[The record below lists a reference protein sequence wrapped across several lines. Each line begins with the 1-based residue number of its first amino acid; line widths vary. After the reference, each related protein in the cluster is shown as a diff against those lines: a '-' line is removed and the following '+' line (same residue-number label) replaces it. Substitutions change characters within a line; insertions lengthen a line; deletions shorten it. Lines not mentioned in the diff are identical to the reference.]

1 MWGISKW
8 LLQEF
13 ELWKKSLPLDKQKEA
28 MGFFNVIKRESERI
42 LDESLSAAPS
52 TPGSTSDAH
61 DLYIVPYSQEYNALL
76 TKASDLLHKAGDL
89 TSCSR

>member
-1 MWGISKW
+1 M
-8 LLQEF
+8 
-13 ELWKKSLPLDKQKEA
+13 WKKSLPEDKQKEA
-28 MGFFNVIKRESERI
+28 MGFFNVIKRQSERI
-42 LDESLSAAPS
+42 LDESLSVA
-52 TPGSTSDAH
+52 THDTH

>member
-1 MWGISKW
+1 M
-8 LLQEF
+8 
-13 ELWKKSLPLDKQKEA
+13 SLPEDKQKEA

-42 LDESLSAAPS
+42 LDESPS
-52 TPGSTSDAH
+52 GATPGSTGDAH

-89 TSCSR
+89 TSSSR

>member
-1 MWGISKW
+1 M
-8 LLQEF
+8 
-13 ELWKKSLPLDKQKEA
+13 WKKSLPEDKQKEA
-28 MGFFNVIKRESERI
+28 MGFFNVIKRQSERI
-42 LDESLSAAPS
+42 LDESLS
-52 TPGSTSDAH
+52 DATRETH

>member
-1 MWGISKW
+1 
-8 LLQEF
+8 
-13 ELWKKSLPLDKQKEA
+13 

-42 LDESLSAAPS
+42 LDESLSEA

-61 DLYIVPYSQEYNALL
+61 DLFIVPYSQEYNAFL
-76 TKASDLLHKAGDL
+76 TKASDLLHKAGNL